1 MSNRA
6 ASLLAVVGVALAILV
21 GYINWEFASSA
32 HADFERFRTSIC
44 QLQAQQAKGSGG
56 FIKLLQSLDNRAVA
70 REHLDAANG
79 NATAAAADADSARLY
94 QSVLDQYAAAGTHP
108 HVSVC

>member
-1 MSNRA
+1 MIRYA
-6 ASLLAVVGVALAILV
+6 AAGGAIVVALVI
-21 GYINWEFASSA
+21 GYANYEVASQGRS
-32 HADFERFRTSIC
+32 DFNKFRSSIC
-44 QLQAQQAKGSGG
+44 QLQAQQAKGSSG

-94 QSVLDQYAAAGTHP
+94 QSVLDSYARQSTHP
-108 HVSVC
+108 TRLC

>member
-1 MSNRA
+1 MIRYA
-6 ASLLAVVGVALAILV
+6 AAGGAIAVALII
-21 GYINWEFASSA
+21 GYANYEVASNA
-32 HADFERFRTSIC
+32 HSDFERFRTSIC
-44 QLQAQQAKGSGG
+44 QLQAQQAKGGSG

-94 QSVLDQYAAAGTHP
+94 QSVLDQYAAAGAHP
-108 HVSVC
+108 HVSLC